1 MHEVAELG
9 VSFEEICEELVNNR
23 IDTVELKTRLQDG
36 ISLPLKAIA
45 ADRFPPLLEKL
56 KTLAGQ
62 LGKPSAA
69 VATQSDALA
78 QTDAIL
84 AEMRG
89 VLDKMLELETFNEAL
104 DMLRQI
110 IDSQQKVNDETK
122 EQQKK
127 DLRSLIE

>member
-1 MHEVAELG
+1 
-9 VSFEEICEELVNNR
+9 VNNR

-45 ADRFPPLLEKL
+45 ADRFPPLLETL

-62 LGKPSAA
+62 LGEPSAA
-69 VATQSDALA
+69 VSTQSDALA